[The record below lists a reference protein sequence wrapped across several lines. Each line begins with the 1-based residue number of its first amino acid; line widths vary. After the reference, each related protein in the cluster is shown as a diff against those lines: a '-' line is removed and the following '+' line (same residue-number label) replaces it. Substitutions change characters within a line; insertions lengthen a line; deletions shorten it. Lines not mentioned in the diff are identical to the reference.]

1 MAAGRSWMNFRR
13 RNRTAFTALIICFIF
28 FYSYQRSTINT
39 NIPSQHQSTLYC
51 PQNPIANE
59 VLVVLRTGATEVL
72 EKLPVHFDT
81 TLRCIPNYAIYS
93 DYEEEL
99 EGSHIYDVFD
109 ELSQD
114 LKESVP
120 DFELYHRLKTKGR
133 DSLSIDGTGHDGSGP
148 SGSLG
153 NPGWKLDKFKFLP
166 MIDKA
171 LRHRPQAKWFVFI
184 ELDTY
189 LMWGNLLDYLSKFDA
204 EKPYYIGKQMYIGE
218 VLFAHGGS
226 GFALSAPAMRR
237 VTEHWRAHINE
248 YDRYTIEQ
256 WAGDMVLGKALK
268 DALVPLLW
276 AFPHFQGDPVSTL
289 DHNITK
295 IDRQPWCYPA
305 ITYHHMPKDEIRSLW
320 EFEQEWQRTHARDV
334 PLRHANVFKG
344 YIYPYLVKE
353 RKEWDNYSVNPEF
366 SRNALKDVEAH
377 TSFEAC
383 RLACEKNVMCLQFS
397 YRNSMCLVSSEVRL
411 GRRATLQCLEYSTA
425 ASKCDKT
432 EGRATEMGE
441 KRRGAVR
448 SGWMVDR
455 VAEYVSTMDQNCNER
470 MGWII

>member
-1 MAAGRSWMNFRR
+1 MATGRSWVDFRR
-13 RNRTAFTALIICFIF
+13 KNRTVFTALIICFLF
-28 FYSYQRSTINT
+28 FHLCRRSTIST
-39 NIPSQHQSTLYC
+39 NIPSQHRSTLYC
-51 PQNPIANE
+51 PQNLIAKE

-72 EKLPVHFDT
+72 EKLPVHLDT

-93 DYEEEL
+93 DYEEDI
-99 EGSHIYDVFD
+99 EGSHIHDVFD

-120 DFELYHRLKTKGR
+120 DFELYHRLKMKGR
-133 DSLSIDGTGHDGSGP
+133 DGLSIDGTEHDGSGP
-148 SGSLG
+148 SGLLD

-171 LRHRPQAKWFVFI
+171 LRHSPQAKWFVFV

-204 EKPYYIGKQMYIGE
+204 EIPHYIGK
-218 VLFAHGGS
+218 
-226 GFALSAPAMRR
+226 
-237 VTEHWRAHINE
+237 VTEHWRAHMVE
-248 YDRYTIEQ
+248 YNQYTIEQ

-268 DALVPLLW
+268 DVLIPLLW

-295 IDRQPWCYPA
+295 INRQPWCYPV
-305 ITYHHMPKDEIRSLW
+305 ITYHHMPEDEIRSLW
-320 EFEQEWQRTHARDV
+320 EFEQEWQRMHPRDV

-344 YIYPYLVKE
+344 YIHPYLSKE
-353 RKEWDNYSVNPEF
+353 RTEWDNYSVNPEF
-366 SRNALKDVEAH
+366 SKHALKDGEAH

-383 RLACEKNVMCLQFS
+383 RSACESNAMCLQFS
-397 YRNSMCLVSSEVRL
+397 YRTSMCLVSSEVRL
-411 GRRATLQCLEYSTA
+411 GRRATLQCSEYSTA

-432 EGRATEMGE
+432 EERGLGMGE
-441 KRRGAVR
+441 GSLDAVR

-455 VAEYVSTMDQNCNER
+455 LAKYVSAMDQTCNDH